1 MAAAAGV
8 VEAGARGF
16 VGGGAAEKDGVGV
29 DDGGDPGGVDGGLA
43 QRLSQCAYGPPLWL
57 SDRRPFADSALL
69 HRQAL
74 LKKVKKQSKTV
85 KNSQKNYK
93 NSQKHLKSQIRDPAQ
108 IPLFFIVRHC
118 CNQKIC
124 IKYRK
129 H

>member
-1 MAAAAGV
+1 MCHLWPPRYYVLGLRVVVHIPRVAVAAAGV

-57 SDRRPFADSALL
+57 SDRRPCADSALL

-74 LKKVKKQSKTV
+74 LDFGVVSSYFFAKQ
-85 KNSQKNYK
+85 
-93 NSQKHLKSQIRDPAQ
+93 RG
-108 IPLFFIVRHC
+108 R
-118 CNQKIC
+118 
-124 IKYRK
+124 
-129 H
+129 